1 MADILEAKRPTIAQ
15 CKAEIIILRNRNSEL
30 NTTLHSAKITSEQL
44 RMSNQSYECRIRN
57 LEEDINRLRNKL
69 GMKDA
74 KRLYTTVGIV
84 GFAFILGFVLG
95 ILIKL

>member
-1 MADILEAKRPTIAQ
+1 MADILETKRPTIAQ
-15 CKAEIIILRNRNSEL
+15 CKAEIITLRNRNSEL

-44 RMSNQSYECRIRN
+44 RMSNQSYECRVRN
-57 LEEDINRLRNKL
+57 ADLGNKL
-69 GMKDA
+69 GMKAA
-74 KRLYTTVGIV
+74 KKLYTTVGII